1 MTLETPPTTAPTKP
15 TRRSNPFWNGP
26 ERRLRA
32 YVRIISFTGI
42 LMILAL
48 LISFFTVPLAIVL
61 TPDLSFAD
69 LTAGTLPDA
78 PLVITANALGVLVA
92 TVIAL
97 LLGARFLDRRPI
109 AEYGLRFN
117 PAWWLDLSFG
127 LALGAGLM
135 LLIFLIQLSL
145 GWITITGF
153 AAAGTASM
161 SFGPA
166 WGLALLTF
174 ISVGIYEELISR
186 GYLIKNMAE
195 WFGGTHAR
203 RGIVLA
209 WVLSSAIFGVLHAL
223 NPNTTLTST
232 LMLLL
237 AGLFLGLGYVLTG
250 ELAIPI
256 GLHITWNFF
265 QGNVFGFPVSGLP
278 IRTSLIAIE
287 QGGPALWTGGE
298 FGPEA
303 GLLGLLAILLGCA
316 LTIGWVRW
324 RYGQVTVARALA
336 TPPPQ
341 G

>member
-15 TRRSNPFWNGP
+15 ARRSNPFWNGP

-32 YVRIISFTGI
+32 YLRIISFTGM
-42 LMILAL
+42 LMILTV
-48 LISFFTVPLAIVL
+48 LISFLTVPLAIIL
-61 TPDLSFAD
+61 TPNLSFGD
-69 LTAGTLPDA
+69 LVAGTLPDA
-78 PLVITANALGVLVA
+78 PLIVAFNTLGVLAA
-92 TVIAL
+92 TVITL
-97 LLGARFLDRRPI
+97 LLGARFLDRRPL

-117 PAWWLDLSFG
+117 PAWWLDFGFG

-145 GWITITGF
+145 GWVTITGF
-153 AAAGTASM
+153 AAAGTARM
-161 SFGPA
+161 SFAPA

-278 IRTSLIAIE
+278 IRTSLIAID

-303 GLLGLLAILLGCA
+303 GLLGLLAILLGCT

-324 RYGQVTVARALA
+324 RYGQATLHLDLA
-336 TPPPQ
+336 TPPQ
-341 G
+341 RG